1 MLPWHGQQRSASAQG
16 WLPAG
21 TALRCAGK
29 GSIIA
34 ALVLGLLIPY
44 NGLAGADTQA
54 PSAHAAPCSAA
65 QRSSEPRIMTQ
76 AWGSG
81 QTMGSRL
88 QHTLALLPFFMA
100 GLQLKRSSVDT
111 QIVQVPR
118 TRACVCARALAR
130 VRWRTRLYRACICAH
145 MSVCD
150 ISALR
155 GFASNCNTTWRRSEG
170 ASSPQPSF
178 YSTR

>member
-1 MLPWHGQQRSASAQG
+1 MPWHGQQRSASAQG

-65 QRSSEPRIMTQ
+65 QRSSE
-76 AWGSG
+76 
-81 QTMGSRL
+81 
-88 QHTLALLPFFMA
+88 
-100 GLQLKRSSVDT
+100 D
-111 QIVQVPR
+111 
-118 TRACVCARALAR
+118 
-130 VRWRTRLYRACICAH
+130 
-145 MSVCD
+145 
-150 ISALR
+150 SALERQPVEVNMSHR
-155 GFASNCNTTWRRSEG
+155 GPAALT
-170 ASSPQPSF
+170 
-178 YSTR
+178 